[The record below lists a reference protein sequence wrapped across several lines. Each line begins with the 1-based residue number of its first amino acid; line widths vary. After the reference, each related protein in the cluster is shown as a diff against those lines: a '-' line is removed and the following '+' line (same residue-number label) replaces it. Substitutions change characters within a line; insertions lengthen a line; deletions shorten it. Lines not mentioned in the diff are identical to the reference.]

1 MPERTT
7 NTFAYRFARNI
18 LRSNVVHCSDQYHI
32 IGLRFYLIH
41 RIYTQYAQ
49 GYPQDL
55 ADFLLKTVENVQGF
69 PFFSVYPPFYAQ
81 PVNNSCA

>member
-7 NTFAYRFARNI
+7 NAFAYRFARNI
-18 LRSNVVHCSDQYHI
+18 LRSTVVHCSDQYHI

-49 GYPQDL
+49 GYPQNL